1 MCRVRHQAGRMNKDV
16 WRTYMRLCAMVFF
29 AAYLAWNVRW
39 LAAGKVPPSVLRAFL
54 GIPCPTTG
62 GMRSFLS
69 LLHGEFYASVL
80 WNPFTI
86 PILILLA
93 LSCRKL
99 LVAAL
104 RKKELLL
111 PQWLGAA
118 WWCVLIAAWLA
129 KFLLGREYW

>member
-1 MCRVRHQAGRMNKDV
+1 MCRVRHQARRMNKDV
-16 WRTYMRLCAMVFF
+16 CRTYTRLFAMVSFV
-29 AAYLAWNVRW
+29 AYLTWNVRW
-39 LAAGKVPPSVLRAFL
+39 FAAGKVPPSVLRTFL

-86 PILILLA
+86 PILILVA
-93 LSCRKL
+93 FSSQKL

-111 PQWLGAA
+111 PPWLGAA
-118 WWCVLIAAWLA
+118 WWSVLIAAWLA